1 MRRLSILAL
10 VLLSLCFT
18 SVQASDT
25 LKTKP
30 VKKPKIVKETPS
42 PWGISFAYSE
52 NGFGPS
58 LNYYKSLNDNTQL
71 ITGIALMSVSDSREF
86 EQYDYFG
93 NKITQNKENRIFLI
107 PLNIGIKK
115 GIFSDDIEGSI
126 KPVINFGISPSLVLT
141 NPYSR
146 EYFNAFGYMQAAFA
160 MGGYAGAGLEFKETQ
175 SVAFSFNVN
184 YSYVTPIGKE
194 VNSLFNKPITNLTG
208 FQITFG
214 VKF

>member
-1 MRRLSILAL
+1 MKRLSVVLTL
-10 VLLSLCFT
+10 LLSLCFI
-18 SVQASDT
+18 QANAVDT
-25 LKTKP
+25 LKYKP
-30 VKKPKIVKETPS
+30 TGSVVKESDS

-58 LNYYKSLNDNTQL
+58 FNHYSSINKNTQL
-71 ITGIALMSVSDSREF
+71 IVGISLMSVSDSREF

-93 NKITQNKENRIFLI
+93 NKMTPNKENRIFLL
-107 PLNIGIKK
+107 PFNIGIKK
-115 GIFSDDIEGSI
+115 EIFGDEIAGSI
-126 KPVINFGISPSLVLT
+126 KPILNLGVSPSLVLT

-160 MGGYAGAGLEFKETQ
+160 MGGYAGAGLEFKEAK

-184 YSYVTPIGKE
+184 YSYVTPIGKDI
-194 VNSLFNKPITNLTG
+194 NSLAGRNINNLTG
-208 FQITFG
+208 FQLNFG